1 VLFFRG
7 AIKMALPYK
16 KRLGDLLV
24 DLGVIS
30 EEQLHE
36 ALQIQKKTGSK
47 LGKILIDKG
56 FITPEELIEVLE
68 FQLGIPHVNL
78 EKYFVDPEA
87 VKTIPESLAKRLK
100 AIPIKKEDGK
110 LLVAMSDPL
119 DLFAID
125 DIKMTTG
132 FEVQPVI
139 ASEEDIDKVINKFYG
154 LKESIEKAVE
164 EVLPDF
170 YEEDFN
176 LQTNEFETSAEAPVA
191 QLVNDLI
198 EQAIKETASDIHIEP
213 QEDGLRV
220 RYRVDGHLYEK
231 TKLPKRL
238 HTTLIA
244 RIKIMASMDIA
255 EKRLP
260 QDGKIKFITDKK
272 DIDLR
277 ISTLPTVYGE
287 KAVIRILDRRSILLD
302 INELGFSEDNVKALR
317 SIIKAPH
324 GMILVT
330 GPTGSGK
337 TTTLYSI
344 LNEINSVEKNIITLE
359 DPVEYSLRGINQV
372 QINPRA
378 GLTFASGLRSIL
390 RQDPNVIMV
399 GEIRDTETVKIAVR
413 AALTG
418 HLVLSTLHTN
428 DAASA
433 VTRLIEM
440 GVEPF
445 LVASSVIGVI
455 AQRLVRKICEN
466 CKQQYILEDK
476 EASMFFGESNSKIK
490 LYKGKGCRFCNN
502 TGYKGRTA
510 VGEVMRITPA
520 HSELINKKASSDQLK
535 KFSIKQGMNTLK
547 EEGLKLVKNGI
558 TTLEEF
564 MRVIYFLE

>member
-1 VLFFRG
+1 
-7 AIKMALPYK
+7 MALPHR

-24 DLGVIS
+24 DLKIIS
-30 EEQLHE
+30 KEQLQE
-36 ALQIQKKTGSK
+36 ALQIQKKTGSR

-56 FITPEELIEVLE
+56 FISSEELMEVLE

-78 EKYFVDPEA
+78 DKYYIDPEA
-87 VKTIPESLAKRLK
+87 VRTIPESLAKRLK
-100 AIPIKKEDGK
+100 AIPIKKEDNK
-110 LLVAMSDPL
+110 LLVAMSDPM

-132 FEVQPVI
+132 YDVQPVI
-139 ASEEDIDKVINKFYG
+139 ASEEDIDKIINKFFG
-154 LKESIEKAVE
+154 LEESIEKAVE
-164 EVLPDF
+164 EVRPDF
-170 YEEDFN
+170 FEEDYTQHFD
-176 LQTNEFETSAEAPVA
+176 EFHTETDAPVA
-191 QLVNDLI
+191 QLVNQLI
-198 EQAIKETASDIHIEP
+198 SQAIKENASDIHVEP
-213 QEDGLRV
+213 VENGLRI
-220 RYRVDGHLYEK
+220 RYRVDGYLYEK
-231 TKLPKRL
+231 TRLPRRL
-238 HTTLIA
+238 HPTIVT
-244 RIKIMASMDIA
+244 RIKIMASLDIA

-260 QDGKIKFITDKK
+260 QDGKIKFFTDTK
-272 DIDLR
+272 DVDLR

-287 KAVIRILDRRSILLD
+287 KVVIRILDKGSLLLN
-302 INELGFSEDNVKALR
+302 INELGFSEENLQSLI

-344 LNEINSVEKNIITLE
+344 LNEINSIEKNIITLE

-372 QINPRA
+372 QVNPKV

-399 GEIRDTETVKIAVR
+399 GEIRDAETAQIAVR
-413 AALTG
+413 GALTG

-428 DAASA
+428 DTASTI
-433 VTRLIEM
+433 TRLIEM

-466 CKQQYILEDK
+466 CKEEYMLDKK
-476 EASMFFGESNSKIK
+476 EALMFFKESKNPIK
-490 LYKGKGCRFCNN
+490 LYRGKGCRFCNY

-510 VGEVMRITPA
+510 VGEIMVITSR
-520 HSELINKKASSDQLK
+520 HSELINKRSSSNQIRE
-535 KFSIKQGMNTLK
+535 FSIQHGMSTLK
-547 EEGLKLVKNGI
+547 EEGLKLVKRGI

-564 MRVIYFLE
+564 MRVIYFLD